1 MESLACMHTRVP
13 VCYRMG
19 VGVGDNVI
27 VWTEERLDFKNKS
40 RTTM

>member
-1 MESLACMHTRVP
+1 MESLACMHTCVP
-13 VCYRMG
+13 VCYRMD

-27 VWTEERLDFKNKS
+27 VWTEGRLDFKNKS